1 MQSFKYRKAE
11 IITMKSSLEIAQK
24 AKLKPISNIA
34 KKLSLKEKDLEQYGN
49 FIAKVDVGLLKK
61 MKNKRDGKLVL
72 ITAMTPTSRGEG
84 KTTITVGLA
93 QALQRLG
100 KKSMICLREPSLG
113 PLFGIKGGAAGGG
126 YSQVLPMED
135 INLHFTGDI
144 PAVTAAD
151 NLLAALIDNYISRE
165 NKLEINPASITWRR
179 VLDVND
185 RSLREVEICHSGDVC
200 ITRDDFFMI
209 SAASEIMAVLC
220 LSESLMELKKNL
232 GEIVIG
238 FTRKGKPVKVRQLGF
253 QGAMAVLLRKAINPN
268 LVQSVEGTPAFVHGG
283 PFANIA
289 HGCNSII
296 ATKLALKLS
305 DFVVTEAG
313 FGADLGAEK
322 FFDIK
327 CRKGKLKPNAV
338 VIVATIRALKEHGNG
353 SIKKGIPNLA
363 KHAANI
369 KKFGVVPVV
378 ALNQFKG
385 DSEKEIETV
394 VKECRRLGVKA
405 FRTDVFAA
413 GGKGAIVLAK
423 EVVGVCKKKSRFK
436 PLYSLKLPIMKKI
449 EKIAKEIYGASSVNY
464 SLTAEKDI
472 VQLQKNGFGLLPVC
486 MSKTPLSL
494 SDNPKLKGVPE
505 NFKVHI
511 KSARVS
517 SGAGFI
523 VVLTGEV
530 MTMPGLPEKPAALN
544 IDIDAN
550 GKIKG
555 LF

>member
-1 MQSFKYRKAE
+1 
-11 IITMKSSLEIAQK
+11 MKSSLEIAQK

-253 QGAMAVLLRKAINPN
+253 QGAMAVMLRKAINPN

>member
-1 MQSFKYRKAE
+1 
-11 IITMKSSLEIAQK
+11 MKSSLEIAQK

>member
-289 HGCNSII
+289 HGCNSLI

-313 FGADLGAEK
+313 VGADLGAEK

>member
-1 MQSFKYRKAE
+1 
-11 IITMKSSLEIAQK
+11 MKSSLEIAQK

-253 QGAMAVLLRKAINPN
+253 REQWRCCCGKQSTLTWCSQLREPLHLFTAGLLQT
-268 LVQSVEGTPAFVHGG
+268 L
-283 PFANIA
+283 
-289 HGCNSII
+289 
-296 ATKLALKLS
+296 
-305 DFVVTEAG
+305 
-313 FGADLGAEK
+313 
-322 FFDIK
+322 
-327 CRKGKLKPNAV
+327 
-338 VIVATIRALKEHGNG
+338 
-353 SIKKGIPNLA
+353 
-363 KHAANI
+363 
-369 KKFGVVPVV
+369 
-378 ALNQFKG
+378 
-385 DSEKEIETV
+385 
-394 VKECRRLGVKA
+394 
-405 FRTDVFAA
+405 
-413 GGKGAIVLAK
+413 
-423 EVVGVCKKKSRFK
+423 
-436 PLYSLKLPIMKKI
+436 
-449 EKIAKEIYGASSVNY
+449 
-464 SLTAEKDI
+464 LTAATAL
-472 VQLQKNGFGLLPVC
+472 LQQ
-486 MSKTPLSL
+486 SL
-494 SDNPKLKGVPE
+494 
-505 NFKVHI
+505 H
-511 KSARVS
+511 
-517 SGAGFI
+517 
-523 VVLTGEV
+523 
-530 MTMPGLPEKPAALN
+530 
-544 IDIDAN
+544 
-550 GKIKG
+550 
-555 LF
+555 

>member
-253 QGAMAVLLRKAINPN
+253 QGAMAV
-268 LVQSVEGTPAFVHGG
+268 
-283 PFANIA
+283 
-289 HGCNSII
+289 
-296 ATKLALKLS
+296 
-305 DFVVTEAG
+305 VV
-313 FGADLGAEK
+313 
-322 FFDIK
+322 
-327 CRKGKLKPNAV
+327 R
-338 VIVATIRALKEHGNG
+338 
-353 SIKKGIPNLA
+353 
-363 KHAANI
+363 
-369 KKFGVVPVV
+369 
-378 ALNQFKG
+378 
-385 DSEKEIETV
+385 
-394 VKECRRLGVKA
+394 
-405 FRTDVFAA
+405 
-413 GGKGAIVLAK
+413 
-423 EVVGVCKKKSRFK
+423 
-436 PLYSLKLPIMKKI
+436 
-449 EKIAKEIYGASSVNY
+449 
-464 SLTAEKDI
+464 
-472 VQLQKNGFGLLPVC
+472 
-486 MSKTPLSL
+486 
-494 SDNPKLKGVPE
+494 
-505 NFKVHI
+505 
-511 KSARVS
+511 
-517 SGAGFI
+517 
-523 VVLTGEV
+523 
-530 MTMPGLPEKPAALN
+530 
-544 IDIDAN
+544 
-550 GKIKG
+550 
-555 LF
+555 

>member
-1 MQSFKYRKAE
+1 
-11 IITMKSSLEIAQK
+11 MKSSLEIAQK

-165 NKLEINPASITWRR
+165 NRLGINPASITWRR

-238 FTRKGKPVKVRQLGF
+238 FTRKGKPVKVKQLGF

-289 HGCNSII
+289 HGCNSLI

>member
-1 MQSFKYRKAE
+1 
-11 IITMKSSLEIAQK
+11 MKSSLEIAQK

-238 FTRKGKPVKVRQLGF
+238 FTRKGKPVKVKQLGF